1 MIFESKKKEIVSWWK
16 SDSKWSSSQEV
27 SYTKFLGLYFEEN
40 LSWKYHIS
48 HVTMK
53 MSKMTGILAKTR
65 PYLPLRLRLQML
77 YMTMIY
83 PYLNECYFTEVIPLN
98 NIWWALAIPPPQCL
112 HFPSKFD
119 CTPPPESFQ
128 SFQWSPLL
136 GSQLRLIP
144 PFVLLKIKWSPKSPT
159 LPPPPP
165 QAINNDRSLLLDVML
180 GRHICCCYMK
190 TCFFAY
196 VKFHC
201 KEGLTPNWQYW

>member
-65 PYLPLRLRLQML
+65 PYLPLKLRLQML

-98 NIWWALAIPPPQCL
+98 NIWWLSRSLPPQCL
-112 HFPSKFD
+112 HFPSKLD
-119 CTPPPESFQ
+119 CTPPP
-128 SFQWSPLL
+128 WI
-136 GSQLRLIP
+136 LRKFSVIP
-144 PFVLLKIKWSPKSPT
+144 PFGFSVTTDPPFCSPKNQVIPPKSP
-159 LPPPPP
+159 
-165 QAINNDRSLLLDVML
+165 
-180 GRHICCCYMK
+180 
-190 TCFFAY
+190 
-196 VKFHC
+196 
-201 KEGLTPNWQYW
+201 

>member
-65 PYLPLRLRLQML
+65 PYLPLKLRLQML

-98 NIWWALAIPPPQCL
+98 NIWWALAILPPQCL

-119 CTPPPESFQ
+119 CTPPESFQ

-144 PFVLLKIKWSPKSPT
+144 PFVLLKIKWSPKIPN
-159 LPPPPP
+159 PPPPHP
-165 QAINNDRSLLLDVML
+165 R
-180 GRHICCCYMK
+180 R
-190 TCFFAY
+190 
-196 VKFHC
+196 
-201 KEGLTPNWQYW
+201 

>member
-65 PYLPLRLRLQML
+65 PYLPLKLRLQML

-98 NIWWALAIPPPQCL
+98 NIWWLSRSPPHNVFIFQANLIVPPPPPL
-112 HFPSKFD
+112 NPSKVFSD
-119 CTPPPESFQ
+119 PPFWVLSYD
-128 SFQWSPLL
+128 WSPLL
-136 GSQLRLIP
+136 FS
-144 PFVLLKIKWSPKSPT
+144 
-159 LPPPPP
+159 
-165 QAINNDRSLLLDVML
+165 
-180 GRHICCCYMK
+180 
-190 TCFFAY
+190 
-196 VKFHC
+196 
-201 KEGLTPNWQYW
+201 

>member
-65 PYLPLRLRLQML
+65 PYLPLKLRLQML

-98 NIWWALAIPPPQCL
+98 NIWWALAIPPPTMSS
-112 HFPSKFD
+112 FSKQIWLY
-119 CTPPPESFQ
+119 PPPPWILPKFSV
-128 SFQWSPLL
+128 
-136 GSQLRLIP
+136 IP
-144 PFVLLKIKWSPKSPT
+144 PFGFSVTTDPPFCSPKNQVIPQNPQPS
-159 LPPPPP
+159 PPPHP
-165 QAINNDRSLLLDVML
+165 R
-180 GRHICCCYMK
+180 R
-190 TCFFAY
+190 
-196 VKFHC
+196 
-201 KEGLTPNWQYW
+201 

>member
-53 MSKMTGILAKTR
+53 MSKMKGILAKTR
-65 PYLPLRLRLQML
+65 LYLPLKLRLQML

-98 NIWWALAIPPPQCL
+98 NIWWLSRFPPPNNVFIFQANL
-112 HFPSKFD
+112 IVPPPPLNPSKVFSD
-119 CTPPPESFQ
+119 PPFWVLSYD
-128 SFQWSPLL
+128 WSPLL
-136 GSQLRLIP
+136 FS
-144 PFVLLKIKWSPKSPT
+144 
-159 LPPPPP
+159 
-165 QAINNDRSLLLDVML
+165 
-180 GRHICCCYMK
+180 
-190 TCFFAY
+190 
-196 VKFHC
+196 
-201 KEGLTPNWQYW
+201 